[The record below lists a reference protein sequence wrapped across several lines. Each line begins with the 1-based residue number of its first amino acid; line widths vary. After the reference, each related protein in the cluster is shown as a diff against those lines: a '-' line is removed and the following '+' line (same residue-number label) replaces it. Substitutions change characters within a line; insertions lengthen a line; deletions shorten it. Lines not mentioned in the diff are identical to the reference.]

1 MTLDKKELAE
11 AYALRLVEFM
21 RLHDM
26 DSLVDLATGYLS
38 EEYKTY
44 TLEELKTEIQDNG
57 CCDDLL
63 EDCYAVSKL

>member
-11 AYALRLVEFM
+11 AYAARLVDNM
-21 RLHDM
+21 DM

-44 TLEELKTEIQDNG
+44 TLEELKTEIQDTG
-57 CCDDLL
+57 CCEDLL